1 MTPKPDDGPPARGD
15 AKPVRNDA
23 AATDE
28 EPIRPAF
35 LVALVIVVL
44 LIGVG
49 VVVSAEGASLASF
62 TLGMLGVGCFS
73 AYVWKNRRAKVW
85 PIFWRDENG
94 EPQVLE
100 HEQIWLVVAG
110 LVLMLLA
117 GYVS

>member
-1 MTPKPDDGPPARGD
+1 MTPMPDDGPPARGD
-15 AKPVRNDA
+15 AEPVRIDA
-23 AATDE
+23 AATDQ

-73 AYVWKNRRAKVW
+73 AYVWRNRRAEVW
-85 PIFWRDENG
+85 PIFWRDEDG
-94 EPQVLE
+94 QPQVLE
-100 HEQIWLVVAG
+100 HELSWLPIAG
-110 LVLMLLA
+110 LAFFLLSDW
-117 GYVS
+117 VS